1 MQGEFISK
9 LIFKVLDANF
19 YPGTHLIK
27 FHIWKGKRQITNKQT
42 NKQKP
47 YLVGTE
53 EYSPILESGSKKAIP
68 QYHLCVSVHSINS
81 EQCFSR
87 WRSQYQTP
95 KSEYTQH
102 TECSILMNVHQ
113 HTK

>member
-53 EYSPILESGSKKAIP
+53 EYSPILESGSKKANTI
-68 QYHLCVSVHSINS
+68 SV
-81 EQCFSR
+81 
-87 WRSQYQTP
+87 YQFTA
-95 KSEYTQH
+95 
-102 TECSILMNVHQ
+102 
-113 HTK
+113 

>member
-42 NKQKP
+42 NKNLIWLEQKNTVP
-47 YLVGTE
+47 FWN
-53 EYSPILESGSKKAIP
+53 LEARKPFPNTI
-68 QYHLCVSVHSINS
+68 SV
-81 EQCFSR
+81 
-87 WRSQYQTP
+87 YQFTA
-95 KSEYTQH
+95 
-102 TECSILMNVHQ
+102 
-113 HTK
+113 